1 MNTQHN
7 LPTVSPTTLRPGID
21 YEAFSRYLEL
31 IQHQIDTG
39 TPLAL
44 SPAAI
49 MQLEDQGAIVDLET
63 GAITWPQEV
72 QCHE

>member
-1 MNTQHN
+1 MDTQHN

-31 IQHQIDTG
+31 IQHQADTG

>member
-1 MNTQHN
+1 MDTQDN

-21 YEAFSRYLEL
+21 YESFSRYLEL
-31 IQHQIDTG
+31 IQHQVDTG

-49 MQLEDQGAIVDLET
+49 MALEDQGAIIDLAT
-63 GAITWPQEV
+63 GAVTWPGGGAQ
-72 QCHE
+72 